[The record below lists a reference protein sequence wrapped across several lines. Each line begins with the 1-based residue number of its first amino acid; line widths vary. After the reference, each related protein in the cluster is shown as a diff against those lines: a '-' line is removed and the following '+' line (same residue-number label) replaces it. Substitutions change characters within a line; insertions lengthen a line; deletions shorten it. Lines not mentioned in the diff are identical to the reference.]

1 MRQAYHILGYMKNVA
16 IYTTP
21 VCVYCKKSKDFF
33 EKNNIKY
40 TEYDVLKDIA
50 RRDEMIKRSGQ
61 MGVPVIDIEGQL
73 IVGYDERKFRQLLD
87 IK

>member
-1 MRQAYHILGYMKNVA
+1 MKKVG

-21 VCVYCKKSKDFF
+21 VCVYCKKAKDFF
-33 EKNNIKY
+33 AQNKVTYEEYNVIIDEK
-40 TEYDVLKDIA
+40 

-61 MGVPVIDIEGQL
+61 MGVPVIDVDGKLVIGF
-73 IVGYDERKFRQLLD
+73 DERRLRELLT